1 VQRAAVPPVLLRAL
15 RWPEFALA
23 LPLQVPEPQTLL
35 VRVLEQHPSQAPLLQ
50 AEPPLQQAPLA

>member
-1 VQRAAVPPVLLRAL
+1 VPLVLPRAL